1 MAKPV
6 VQETGLNR
14 PLKQFVTYRVL
25 RLHLAMNAQSEDI
38 LARVAQVTLAQW
50 RVLSMVGGGVSTSRG
65 VVAATGFDPGY
76 ISKNIRKLELAGLIV
91 AERLPED
98 RRTLLLTLTPE
109 GKEIFDRTFPVM
121 QARQEALL
129 SGLNDAEKK
138 MAFEIFSKL
147 EDASKLRD
155 FDI

>member
-1 MAKPV
+1 MAQAASSKN
-6 VQETGLNR
+6 ELKR
-14 PLKQFVTYRVL
+14 PLKEFVTYRVL

-38 LARVAQVTLAQW
+38 LGRVAKITLAQW
-50 RVLSMVGGGVSTSRG
+50 RVLSMVGGGVNTSRG

-76 ISKNIRKLELAGLIV
+76 ISKNIRKLELAGLII

-98 RRTLLLTLTPE
+98 RRTLLLTLTLE
-109 GKEIFDRTFPVM
+109 GKEIFNRTFPVM

-129 SGLNDAEKK
+129 SGLNEEERK

-147 EDASKLRD
+147 EDASKQRD
-155 FDI
+155 FEI